1 MKRIIALS
9 LALMM
14 IFAFAACSGNKAP
27 ADDGTTAGAQ
37 TEAATEAATQAPAAG
52 QVNGRLSGIDAPE
65 GWAMGEPKSDNQLIY
80 NFKHENY
87 DEYPDDVRLSVDV
100 YDYDT
105 PEDLLKRAKEMNE
118 EIGYTVENVTIGGNE
133 FAYIIPSFGSR
144 TLYGTIDGVTVAITH
159 SSSLS
164 IDDADV
170 QAIISGLRIK

>member
-1 MKRIIALS
+1 MKKLIALS

-14 IFAFAACSGNKAP
+14 LFAFAACSGSKAP
-27 ADDGTTAGAQ
+27 ADEGTTAAAQTEAQ
-37 TEAATEAATQAPAAG
+37 TEAATEAPTDL

-65 GWAMGEPKSDNQLIY
+65 GWAMGEPNADNQLIY

-105 PEDLLKRAKEMNE
+105 PEDLLARAKEINE

-164 IDDADV
+164 IDDAGV